1 MKHYSLTKL
10 LSIFVLVYAAILPIL
25 SACGTQ
31 VGNPTDE
38 NPPIKS
44 SADSPNDKAKNEV
57 KTEAKADSTEAKAD
71 STETASQE
79 PGPQKLCVVS
89 VSSQPIVSP
98 AASGSLTITLASG
111 AEFSASITA
120 PNLAAIQ
127 VKSLSFSSTGLY
139 KFSVVPTQGDSCS
152 AEITIDSD
160 LFLKVVSV
168 SITIP

>member
-1 MKHYSLTKL
+1 MKHYPLTKL
-10 LSIFVLVYAAILPIL
+10 LSQFILVYTFILPIL

-31 VGNPTDE
+31 VGNPTDD

-57 KTEAKADSTEAKAD
+57 KGEAKAD
-71 STETASQE
+71 STETAAQV
-79 PGPQKLCVVS
+79 PGPQKLCVVN

-98 AASGSLTITLASG
+98 ATTGSLTITLASG

-120 PNLAAIQ
+120 PNQASIQ
-127 VKSLSFSSTGLY
+127 VKSLAFSSTGLY

-152 AEITIDSD
+152 AEITIDND
-160 LFLKVVSV
+160 LYLKVVSV
-168 SITIP
+168 SITVP